1 MAWVAWK
8 DGYREDVVARA
19 GQALKL
25 WDSIAVTYHFKGLCL
40 WPLMSVYM
48 ASGQLAEAVDASC
61 QILRPAQARLP
72 DELESLL
79 AAAKAAWDRDEH
91 GLAAGHHGGSVGAGH
106 PVRLCLS
113 HLEREQRLGPRP
125 TRPELVAAFIAPS
138 AVHSDAGGRGW
149 LPGV

>member
-48 ASGQLAEAVDASC
+48 ASGQLAEAVDARC

-91 GLAAGHHGGSVGAGH
+91 GLAAGH
-106 PVRLCLS
+106 
-113 HLEREQRLGPRP
+113 LEEALGLA
-125 TRPELVAAFIAPS
+125 TQFGYA
-138 AVHSDAGGRGW
+138 
-149 LPGV
+149 